1 MAPPKFADLGKEAR
15 DLLSKN
21 FHLGTVKIEA
31 KTKSSEGV
39 AFTAEGSHNTGNGDV
54 AGSLEGKVTLA
65 PYGVTLTK
73 KWNTANVV
81 SGTIG
86 VENKLIDGLKVDL
99 DGSLS
104 PVTGKTST
112 KVKTDFTG
120 VPNLRTTLD
129 VASADFT
136 APSIHLSG
144 VAAYKSLHLG
154 VQASYDTAA
163 SKLVENNACVAYQ
176 AGGVAIH
183 AAIMNRSKYSYSV
196 HHAVSD
202 NLQVAAALQCEAGAE
217 TGLTVGGKYA
227 LDKTAF
233 VKAKVDH
240 KLNVGVSY
248 SQTLLAGVQATL
260 SASLNGKTLDQG
272 GHLLGVQLNFDA

>member
-120 VPNLRTTLD
+120 VPNL
-129 VASADFT
+129 
-136 APSIHLSG
+136 
-144 VAAYKSLHLG
+144 
-154 VQASYDTAA
+154 
-163 SKLVENNACVAYQ
+163 
-176 AGGVAIH
+176 
-183 AAIMNRSKYSYSV
+183 
-196 HHAVSD
+196 
-202 NLQVAAALQCEAGAE
+202 QVAAALQCEAGAE

-248 SQTLLAGVQATL
+248 SQTLLAGVQATF